1 MKPHSLL
8 VAPVLVLALASCE
21 WFSTMSDP
29 ASIEPHER
37 MPLLPP
43 VGSIPLQGLPD
54 FDLTNAQ
61 ALGEQLDRAFDTGNA
76 VIVDLSEATFVDSS
90 VIHVLVRGAKAAR
103 ARGQAL
109 VVQLGTAATV
119 ERVFELAGI
128 EQLVPRAHDRQEA
141 VRTIQ
146 LEAGAV

>member
-1 MKPHSLL
+1 MPRRDRTSGLADPSAHGRRNEVQASPIGSEHRDGAISVVPETDAI
-8 VAPVLVLALASCE
+8 VAVCLE
-21 WFSTMSDP
+21 
-29 ASIEPHER
+29 
-37 MPLLPP
+37 
-43 VGSIPLQGLPD
+43 GD

-61 ALGEQLDRAFDTGNA
+61 ALGEQLDRALGSGNG

-103 ARGQAL
+103 AREQVL